1 MFISMGSL
9 PHISD
14 KMASEKNC
22 YERTTLDHLV
32 NDQYTLETIPL
43 GFTKPRTVQDEVCRV
58 KIDHRHVL
66 SFIAEFLSEREYNVG
81 DFTVVS
87 RSRFSDSIEGYF
99 EIDLPTR
106 ATPRVK
112 VKITKHLLDGYS
124 ATIEDQ
130 EKPYICPTD
139 IKYELRFLDNGKLK
153 ETGDGSFLFDLNSI
167 FLNYFQRDKNEPG
180 EAWLHRL
187 IYGTRS
193 KELRRHYEIVPE
205 IKYAVNRMLLDNSA
219 ETILRFTTLARVIQ
233 HDDVGVDAWYLWLSG
248 GATTFTIGAE
258 KYYSKKSAKITS
270 GLPQALYSAMMES
283 PRNAINKIVER
294 KDIASWHRLHE
305 KLEDLALKADRKVVE
320 EKFLRLDGM
329 LDQGQDKIKQE
340 ISGWGLRLDSEL
352 DRIIDELCP
361 VDYVSVRRQLKDYM
375 LELDEKGLLE
385 DNLLV
390 DSTLDDI
397 IQSFP
402 GRTAGELRR
411 SLSDGLKGLIR
422 KPSSAEHG
430 RMLSEV
436 KAALN
441 INVKSDMGIFIG
453 YYPLAY
459 LASSDYKI
467 PIAGFISY
475 YLTLEALEYVNA
487 TGFARLNT
495 IVNLNY
501 VLKELDKDP
510 GISSGADLN
519 NQLNSHLAKVGS
531 AMYPVLMLLAAAGQY
546 FSPRTGGI
554 TNYVMDIAAL
564 ALKYAGMRQW
574 HKFMYSLIER
584 CEKDITN

>member
-1 MFISMGSL
+1 MFISIGRV
-9 PHISD
+9 PHVSD
-14 KMASEKNC
+14 KMASGRNY
-22 YERTTLDHLV
+22 YERTTLDRLV
-32 NDQYTLETIPL
+32 NDKYTLETIPQN
-43 GFTKPRTVQDEVCRV
+43 FTKLKAVQEEWYGAN
-58 KIDHRHVL
+58 IDHRHVL
-66 SFIAEFLSEREYNVG
+66 SFIAGFLSEREYKVG

-87 RSRFSDSIEGYF
+87 RHRFSDSIEGYF

-106 ATPRVK
+106 VNQRVK
-112 VKITKHLLDGYS
+112 VKIAKHFLDGYS

-130 EKPYICPTD
+130 EKPYVCPTG
-139 IKYELRFLDNGKLK
+139 IKYELRFLNNGKLK
-153 ETGDGSFLFDLNSI
+153 EIGDGSFLFDLNSI
-167 FLNYFQRDKNEPG
+167 FLSYSQRDKNDPG

-205 IKYAVNRMLLDNSA
+205 IKYAVNRTLLDIAA
-219 ETILRFTTLARVIQ
+219 ETILRFTTLARVI
-233 HDDVGVDAWYLWLSG
+233 DDVGVDAWYLWLSG
-248 GATTFTIGAE
+248 SATTFTIGAE

-283 PRNAINKIVER
+283 PRNAINRIVER

-305 KLEDLALKADRKVVE
+305 KLEDLLNVDGKVVGE
-320 EKFLRLDGM
+320 RFSRLTRISEQ
-329 LDQGQDKIKQE
+329 DQGKDKIKQE
-340 ISGWGLRLDSEL
+340 IAGWGLPLDGDL
-352 DRIIDELCP
+352 DRILDELCP
-361 VDYVSVRRQLKDYM
+361 VDYVSVRRQLDDYI
-375 LELDEKGLLE
+375 LELNEKGLLE
-385 DNLLV
+385 DNLSV
-390 DSTLDDI
+390 GSAIDNV

-402 GRTAGELRR
+402 GRTAAELRR
-411 SLSDGLKGLIR
+411 SLSDGLKSLIR

-441 INVKSDMGIFIG
+441 MNVKSDMGIFMG

-459 LASSDYKI
+459 LASSDYKV
-467 PIAGFISY
+467 PIAGFIGF

-487 TGFARLNT
+487 AGFARLNN
-495 IVNLNY
+495 IINLNY

-519 NQLNSHLAKVGS
+519 NQLSSHLAKVGS
-531 AMYPVLMLLAAAGQY
+531 AMYPVLMLLAATGQY
-546 FSPRTGGI
+546 FSTRTGGM